1 MANLSNI
8 YSYYVKMKTCVGSVL
23 KWGNV
28 PGASS
33 GTNNRISNQHRVWP
47 FGFLPAPGVAI
58 RFYPEGN
65 PRHLLVP
72 SRETAPNFCSL
83 LPSFL
88 VCFHHRQKKAT
99 VIVRSTTRHLEG
111 GAERERERLN
121 EDAWRM
127 WKEIESRESG
137 KIRPHLFASRL
148 KSRRVA
154 SLLLSNTKDIVSP
167 HRGSINSLQVAFPLW
182 RHWFLLDW
190 ASF

>member
-111 GAERERERLN
+111 GAERERERDWTKMLEGCGRRLRAEN
-121 EDAWRM
+121 RA
-127 WKEIESRESG
+127 KSALTCSPVGSNPAESPPCCSPTPR
-137 KIRPHLFASRL
+137 ILSRL
-148 KSRRVA
+148 TEV
-154 SLLLSNTKDIVSP
+154 P
-167 HRGSINSLQVAFPLW
+167 
-182 RHWFLLDW
+182 
-190 ASF
+190 